1 MNPKKQ
7 ASAHLASA
15 LIPCGLILLSLLV
28 TGAVPFGD
36 KSILISDACGQY
48 LDFLS
53 LWRGVLSGEH
63 SIFYTFSKNMGG
75 DMLNLAAYYLLSPF
89 NLLFLFSN
97 TQNLPLFYTLVVVL
111 KLSLCGLTFYHTAGK
126 FWGFRWSGLLF
137 STAYALTAYN
147 VLYGWN
153 IMWLDGVL
161 VLPLLALGLHQML
174 KKNRPWLYCLCLFYA
189 LATNFYIGYM
199 LCITAVLLFA
209 AELFLCRC
217 PVRNIPAHLGR
228 FSLASCIGGLSAAC
242 IWLPT
247 FLSLAGERSQTNT
260 TEFLLARNFSV
271 YGFLPKLLCGAAS
284 TKEMAG
290 GTPHVF
296 CGTLVLLLVILFL
309 LNRGICLRT
318 KLAAAGILTAVFL
331 SFYLQP
337 LNIIWHGFST
347 NNSFNYRYSFIFSF
361 FLIGVAQ
368 YLFDRR
374 QLIPV
379 RAVFISAGAL
389 LAAFLLGI
397 LQRRGFSH
405 MAGSAVSLLTLAAAV
420 FFFGRPAKSRIALIL
435 LCGLSFAE
443 LGLNCAISW
452 GVLTTYYK
460 MVEPSSYRSFV
471 QETEAAVNH
480 VKETDTGFY
489 RMEKN
494 YHRSINDSSLFSY
507 NGLSHFS
514 STEPVFTKQFMRKMG
529 FSSEY
534 DFWAWYGDGSTAEV
548 DSLLGVKYLL
558 SRQPLTGRKDYLLL
572 AEQEGIYIYQNTSAL
587 PVALLC
593 NEEIAEV
600 SLAEQNPVALH
611 NQIWTGL
618 TSQSADILTAADAAF
633 SLQNLNVM
641 EDGGKTTVYTKTD
654 PSQDAAA
661 CWDIPVTESLPL
673 YLYFSAPDFQ
683 ETELW
688 INGEYNGIYFDMDR
702 WNMINAGTHHPGDL
716 LHIELRP
723 MGDTL
728 TLTDAFFFYED
739 QAQLAD
745 FAASLQ
751 INAPT
756 LIRRSDSCLE
766 GSFTTR
772 DSALLLFTIP
782 RNQGWQLQI
791 DGQHV
796 PMETVLDTFMA
807 ARVTVGTHSF
817 TLRYLPRGLLPGAGL
832 SACALCAACIWFIL
846 QRKKRTK

>member
-1 MNPKKQ
+1 MNRKKQ
-7 ASAHLASA
+7 AGAHLASA
-15 LIPCGLILLSLLV
+15 IIPCGLILLSLLA
-28 TGAVPFGD
+28 TGAMPFGD
-36 KSILISDACGQY
+36 KSILISDAWGQY

-53 LWRGVLSGEH
+53 LWRGVLSGEN

-89 NLLFLFSN
+89 NLLFLFSS

-111 KLSLCGLTFYHTAGK
+111 KLSLCGLTFYHAAGK
-126 FWGFRWSGLLF
+126 LWGFRWSGLLF
-137 STAYALTAYN
+137 STAYALNAYN
-147 VLYGWN
+147 ILYGWN
-153 IMWLDGVL
+153 IMWLDGVM

-174 KKNRPWLYCLCLFYA
+174 EKNRPWLYCLCLFYG

-199 LCITAVLLFA
+199 LCITAALLFIA
-209 AELFLCRC
+209 YLYLHKC
-217 PVRNIPAHLGR
+217 PVRNIPGCMGR
-228 FSLASCIGGLSAAC
+228 FTLASCIGGLSAAC
-242 IWLPT
+242 IWLPA

-284 TKEMAG
+284 TKEMSG

-318 KLAAAGILTAVFL
+318 KVTAAGLLSVLFL

-337 LNIIWHGFST
+337 LNVIWHGFST

-361 FLIGVAQ
+361 FLIGIAQ
-368 YLFDRR
+368 YLFERR
-374 QLIPV
+374 NLISI
-379 RAVFISAGAL
+379 RDILISGGAV
-389 LAAFLLGI
+389 LAAFLVGI

-405 MAGSAVSLLTLAAAV
+405 MAGSAVSILMLAAAAV
-420 FFFGRPAKSRIALIL
+420 FFAKSAKSRIALIL

-452 GVLTTYYK
+452 GELTTYFE

-534 DFWAWYGDGSTAEV
+534 DFWAWYGEGSTAEV

-558 SRQPLTGRKDYLLL
+558 SRQPLSGQKDYRLLT
-572 AEQEGIYIYQNTSAL
+572 EQDGIYIYQNTSAL
-587 PVALLC
+587 PVAMLC
-593 NEEIAEV
+593 SGDLSKI
-600 SLAEQNPVALH
+600 SLAEKNPVALH
-611 NQIWTGL
+611 NQIWAGL
-618 TSQSADILTAADAAF
+618 TGQSGEILTAADAAF
-633 SLQNLNVM
+633 TFQNLSIM
-641 EDGGKTTVYTKTD
+641 EAGGKTTVYAKTD

-661 CWDIPVTESLPL
+661 CWDITVTTSMPL
-673 YLYFSAPDFQ
+673 YLSFSAPDFQ

-688 INGEYNGIYFDMDR
+688 INGEYNGIYFNMNR
-702 WNMINAGTHHPGDL
+702 WNMVNTGTHQPGDI
-716 LHIELRP
+716 LHVELRP
-723 MGDTL
+723 KEDTL
-728 TLTDAFFFYED
+728 SLTDAYFFYED
-739 QAQLAD
+739 QTQLAG
-745 FAASLQ
+745 FAAPLQ
-751 INAPT
+751 MNAPT
-756 LIRRSDSCLE
+756 LIQHSGSFFE
-766 GSFTTR
+766 GSFTAR

-782 RNQGWQLQI
+782 HNQGWQLRI
-791 DGQHV
+791 DGQRV
-796 PMETVLDTFMA
+796 PMQTVLDTFMA
-807 ARVTVGTHSF
+807 AEVTGGTHSF

-832 SACALCAACIWFIL
+832 SVCALCAACIWRFL
-846 QRKKRTK
+846 QKKKNTK